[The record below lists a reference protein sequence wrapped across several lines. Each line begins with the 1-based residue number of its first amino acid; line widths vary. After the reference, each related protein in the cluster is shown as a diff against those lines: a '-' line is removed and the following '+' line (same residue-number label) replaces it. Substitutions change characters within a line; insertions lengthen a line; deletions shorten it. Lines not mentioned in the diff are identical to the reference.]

1 MKGSLPKKTS
11 LQIWVLLKNGKG
23 KMPPFG
29 ELLTQEET
37 ANLMAY
43 LQTI

>member
-1 MKGSLPKKTS
+1 MKGSHPKKTS
-11 LQIWVLLKNGKG
+11 LQIWVLLKNRKG